1 MKRKRNHSLRSS
13 VFIFLAALFLL
24 FTCSVSTIY
33 ASTLQ
38 KPDIAASGK
47 FVKDGDYWIYRYDDK
62 TIAKNVFL
70 KIDKKTYYFNKLGHR
85 WCSWHTIKGKN
96 YYFGTRSQGYL
107 IKNSLIKYKGNYYYV
122 GKDGAMVTG
131 WYTDKSGKKYYFGKD
146 GKAVTGKHKIKGTY
160 YYFNQNGTVTHTGL
174 NYSLSSDCALL
185 MNADTGQIIYGKNEN
200 VAHANAS
207 TTKIMTC
214 ILALENCKLNEKV
227 KFSPYAASIEPS
239 KLYANAGEIFYL
251 KDLLYS
257 LMLPSHNDT
266 AVAIAE
272 HVSGSTAKFVK
283 LMNKKAAEIGCT
295 NTHFATPNG
304 LDAGYNHYTTASD
317 LAKIAQYAIKKPMFR
332 KLVSTGYYS
341 FSNLNTGRS
350 YSIGTTN
357 ALRVGGP
364 KVAALTLAFDLLK
377 GMVCV
382 IVFRDVVYAGS
393 SWSASSTVSYPLLIA
408 LVALA
413 CLYGHIFSPYLKFH
427 GGKGIATGVGILFGF
442 YWPLALIH
450 LAIFIVLVAI
460 TRYVS
465 VGSIVT
471 AALVPFTVFL
481 TQPGIPLPA
490 LAVWAILGW
499 SVVFA
504 HRGNIARLRAGTENK
519 LSFGSKKGER

>member
-1 MKRKRNHSLRSS
+1 MIREF
-13 VFIFLAALFLL
+13 FI
-24 FTCSVSTIY
+24 
-33 ASTLQ
+33 
-38 KPDIAASGK
+38 
-47 FVKDGDYWIYRYDDK
+47 
-62 TIAKNVFL
+62 
-70 KIDKKTYYFNKLGHR
+70 
-85 WCSWHTIKGKN
+85 
-96 YYFGTRSQGYL
+96 
-107 IKNSLIKYKGNYYYV
+107 
-122 GKDGAMVTG
+122 G

-357 ALRVGGP
+357 ALLGNVPGVQGMKTGYTNKAGYCFVG
-364 KVAALTLAFDLLK
+364 LS
-377 GMVCV
+377 
-382 IVFRDVVYAGS
+382 Y
-393 SWSASSTVSYPLLIA
+393 SARGNTYI
-408 LVALA
+408 
-413 CLYGHIFSPYLKFH
+413 
-427 GGKGIATGVGILFGF
+427 
-442 YWPLALIH
+442 
-450 LAIFIVLVAI
+450 
-460 TRYVS
+460 
-465 VGSIVT
+465 
-471 AALVPFTVFL
+471 
-481 TQPGIPLPA
+481 
-490 LAVWAILGW
+490 
-499 SVVFA
+499 SVVLGA
-504 HRGNIARLRAGTENK
+504 DSSSARWQDSRTLLTYAYNH
-519 LSFGSKKGER
+519 

>member
-1 MKRKRNHSLRSS
+1 
-13 VFIFLAALFLL
+13 
-24 FTCSVSTIY
+24 
-33 ASTLQ
+33 
-38 KPDIAASGK
+38 
-47 FVKDGDYWIYRYDDK
+47 
-62 TIAKNVFL
+62 
-70 KIDKKTYYFNKLGHR
+70 
-85 WCSWHTIKGKN
+85 
-96 YYFGTRSQGYL
+96 
-107 IKNSLIKYKGNYYYV
+107 
-122 GKDGAMVTG
+122 MVTG

-317 LAKIAQYAIKKPMFR
+317 LAKIASM
-332 KLVSTGYYS
+332 
-341 FSNLNTGRS
+341 RS
-350 YSIGTTN
+350 KS
-357 ALRVGGP
+357 L
-364 KVAALTLAFDLLK
+364 
-377 GMVCV
+377 C
-382 IVFRDVVYAGS
+382 
-393 SWSASSTVSYPLLIA
+393 SAN
-408 LVALA
+408 
-413 CLYGHIFSPYLKFH
+413 
-427 GGKGIATGVGILFGF
+427 
-442 YWPLALIH
+442 W
-450 LAIFIVLVAI
+450 
-460 TRYVS
+460 
-465 VGSIVT
+465 
-471 AALVPFTVFL
+471 
-481 TQPGIPLPA
+481 
-490 LAVWAILGW
+490 
-499 SVVFA
+499 
-504 HRGNIARLRAGTENK
+504 
-519 LSFGSKKGER
+519 